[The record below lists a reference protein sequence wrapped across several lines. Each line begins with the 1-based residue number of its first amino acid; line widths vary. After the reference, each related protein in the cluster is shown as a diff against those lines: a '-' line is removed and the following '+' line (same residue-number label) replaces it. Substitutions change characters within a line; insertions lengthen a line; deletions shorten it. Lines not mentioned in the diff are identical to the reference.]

1 MNSDVLC
8 CISASWLRVGRC
20 LGPLALLWLL
30 AGPARGQVAPVRV
43 SGSVAEARTRLPVPG
58 ATVQVQRT
66 RRGVVTSTTGEFSID
81 ALPTDTVLFR
91 ALGFKTQRLPLGGTG
106 LTQLVVRIQL
116 VRDSVRLGEVQVV
129 SDRPDRA
136 IINRALRNMKR
147 PKPPVVSGVK
157 RPAKPKPL
165 FAVDST
171 APKAPIPTIASPV
184 SLLYDQFSREGKQ
197 RRKMEEIEAEQKA
210 AKARKTRAE
219 YNKAFRDNR
228 GYEP

>member
-1 MNSDVLC
+1 M
-8 CISASWLRVGRC
+8 SARWPGLGRR
-20 LGPLALLWLL
+20 LGPLAVLWLL
-30 AGPARGQVAPVRV
+30 AGAAWGQVEPVRV

-91 ALGFKTQRLPLGGTG
+91 ALGFKPQRLPLGGTG

-147 PKPPVVSGVK
+147 PRPPVVSGVK
-157 RPAKPKPL
+157 RPPRPKPL

-197 RRKMEEIEAEQKA
+197 RRKLEKLEAEVKA
-210 AKARKTRAE
+210 EKARKVRAQ
-219 YNKAFRDNR
+219 YNKAFLDNR
-228 GYEP
+228 GYQP